1 MNDPVRT
8 SLDRLPAA
16 PPWYGL
22 ETIAER
28 VGVDHVS
35 SLGLNEGPEP
45 PFPAAIAAMTAH
57 LAGVNRY
64 PARGSGELVAALA
77 VRHAVSE
84 DEVFVAAGAD
94 SAIGYVTQTCVDP
107 GDEVVV
113 PWPSFPSFAR
123 DPEKRDGIPVFVPLV
138 DWRIDV
144 EAVAAAVTDRTRI
157 VFVATPN
164 NPTGLT
170 LGRDELYWLADT
182 LPDRVLLVLDEAYFD
197 YLDPAARVDGIH
209 DVYARRPRTLAL
221 RTFSKLY
228 GLAGLRVGY
237 AIGPADLVDA
247 MRRVQRGYDVG
258 LLGQLAALA
267 SLGDNDEVVRRFAAN
282 RTGVTELAV
291 LLERHRL
298 EPLDGSG
305 GNFVLARVG
314 ESAEELG
321 DALLERGIVVQS
333 GAPFGAPG
341 ALRITAGS
349 VEDRRALDLALSA
362 LRSG

>member
-1 MNDPVRT
+1 VSEPVRE

-22 ETIAER
+22 ETIAAR
-28 VGVDHVS
+28 VGVDRIH

-45 PFPAAIAAMTAH
+45 PFPAAIEAMSRH

-64 PARGSGELVAALA
+64 PARGSGELVTVLAA
-77 VRHAVSE
+77 RHGISE
-84 DEVFVAAGAD
+84 DEVFVSAGAD

-123 DPEKRDGIPVFVPLV
+123 DPEKRDANPVFVPLA

-144 EAVAAAVTDRTRI
+144 EATAAAVTERTRI

-164 NPTGLT
+164 NPTGLA
-170 LGRDELYWLADT
+170 LDRDELLWLAAA

-197 YLDPAARVDGIH
+197 YLDPLTRVDGIH
-209 DVYARRPRTLAL
+209 DVYAARGRTLVL

-237 AIGPADLVDA
+237 AVGPADLVDR

-258 LLGQLAALA
+258 LLGQLAAVA
-267 SLGDNDEVVRRFAAN
+267 SLEDTGEVARRAEAN
-282 RTGVTELAV
+282 RAGVAALATV
-291 LLERHRL
+291 LERHGL
-298 EPLDGSG
+298 EPIGGSC

-314 ESAEELG
+314 DDAEQLA
-321 DALLERGIVVQS
+321 DALLARGIVVQS

-341 ALRITAGS
+341 TLRITAGS
-349 VEDRRALDLALSA
+349 ADDRGALDAALGT
-362 LRSG
+362 LRSR